1 MVCTVESVSAMANTI
16 SPLARLFRDMADLID
31 QDHTSQTRYEAIT
44 SAAAVAA
51 ARATTQNL
59 VAGRLWEADGAGL
72 LAAAYAFHAGLP
84 RQAATASHVS
94 AMQEPSPAPGPPART
109 SAAPVNLQHLPGPRL
124 NHLGP
129 ADEARLWTA
138 LSDLRQGEVIPH
150 SQLIRFTSW
159 LPADLAAQLLV
170 LLERGPALVGAEAAR
185 LRDAVDPND
194 QTTPVLA
201 VITLGWLEAAEQ
213 VLTAGSTAHDLQVLL
228 AVAGRQG

>member
-1 MVCTVESVSAMANTI
+1 MAERVSTMANTI
-16 SPLARLFRDMADLID
+16 SPLARLFRDMGDHID
-31 QDHTSQTRYEAIT
+31 QDHTSQTQYEAIT

-51 ARATTQNL
+51 ARATTQKL
-59 VAGRLWEADGAGL
+59 VAGRLWEADGAKL
-72 LAAAYAFHAGLP
+72 LAAAYAFHTGLP
-84 RQAATASHVS
+84 RQAATASQVRT
-94 AMQEPSPAPGPPART
+94 MQEPSPAPGPRARAG
-109 SAAPVNLQHLPGPRL
+109 AAPVNPRQLPGPRL
-124 NHLGP
+124 NHLDP
-129 ADEARLWTA
+129 ADEAKLWTA

-159 LPADLAAQLLV
+159 LPAGLAAQLLV

-185 LRDAVDPND
+185 LRDAVDLND

-228 AVAGRQG
+228 AVAGRQD